1 MRKIVIYSS
10 SKYRIP
16 KSIQKELAI
25 RNTTIEYIHIDE
37 DSLLEAKL
45 ELYGYDGGL
54 KYEVK
59 NIQTQN
65 QFNKALKTFIDKIDK
80 MPMGLLEKQSRK
92 IRHNTMNKVS
102 KTRKNLLHKCG
113 LPDIPETRHC
123 FADSTHHTCCMLGS
137 KAREYADSSGN
148 PIGSL
153 STRVKGIKNIQD
165 LANKKKYFRKTNK
178 QLTPWCTCTGS
189 KVCSYYTNKFGTTD
203 GTHIKFISTLSSSSA
218 KNSDA
223 RNEEKA
229 ISKLDI
235 FRHRTPGIISS

>member
-10 SKYRIP
+10 SRHRIP

-25 RNTTIEYIHIDE
+25 RNTTIEYRHIDA

-54 KYEVK
+54 KYEEK

-65 QFNKALKTFIDKIDK
+65 QFNKALKTCIGKIDK
-80 MPMGLLEKQSRK
+80 MLMGSLEKISRK
-92 IRHNTMNKVS
+92 TKQTT
-102 KTRKNLLHKCG
+102 TRKNLLRKCG
-113 LPDIPETRHC
+113 LLDIPETRHC
-123 FADSTHHTCCMLGS
+123 FADTTHHTCCMLGS

-153 STRVKGIKNIQD
+153 SIRVKSIKDGNI
-165 LANKKKYFRKTNK
+165 LENKKKHSRKTKK

-189 KVCSYYTNKFGTTD
+189 KVCTYYTDKFGTTD
-203 GTHIKFISTLSSSSA
+203 GTHIKFIGTLSSNE
-218 KNSDA
+218 KNLDT
-223 RNEEKA
+223 RNENKA
-229 ISKLDI
+229 INKLDI
-235 FRHRTPGIISS
+235 FHHRTPGIMSS

>member
-10 SKYRIP
+10 SRHRIP

-25 RNTTIEYIHIDE
+25 RNTTIEYMHIDA

-59 NIQTQN
+59 NIQTMN
-65 QFNKALKTFIDKIDK
+65 KFYKALKTCIAKIDK
-80 MPMGLLEKQSRK
+80 MPMGSQEKLSRK
-92 IRHNTMNKVS
+92 MNQTS
-102 KTRKNLLHKCG
+102 TRKNLLRKCG
-113 LPDIPETRHC
+113 LPDIPETSHC
-123 FADSTHHTCCMLGS
+123 FADTTHHTCCMLGS
-137 KAREYADSSGN
+137 KAREYSDSSGN

-153 STRVKGIKNIQD
+153 STRVKAIKNGNIIE
-165 LANKKKYFRKTNK
+165 NKKKYSRKTNK

-203 GTHIKFISTLSSSSA
+203 GTHIKFIGTLSSSSA
-218 KNSDA
+218 KNTDA

-235 FRHRTPGIISS
+235 FRHRTPGIMSS